1 MNRDDLSE
9 ILDQIRQLSQV
20 CNDPTITTAD
30 IFTIRRALAELDA
43 ALEDFLLSLAGEG
56 GTY

>member
-1 MNRDDLSE
+1 MDRTDLSE
-9 ILDQIRQLSQV
+9 ILDSIRELSQII
-20 CNDPTITTAD
+20 NDPTITTAD
-30 IFTIRRALAELDA
+30 IFTIRRALAEQDA